1 MVTGKALVTQLQK
14 AVIMHKKHSEAFE
27 KFSTT
32 FPADVVAKWDQM
44 VDEWDNNKSKPN
56 PYEEPIAGTTM
67 TDVKLELA
75 KEEEADAGRG
85 IIRSHE
91 TSPST
96 FLTVGLDLEEQQQEL
111 AQEYK
116 KKKTTT
122 LHAVELLEKRN
133 SLRRRIETWREV
145 QVHYMPGVAQA
156 RASLPTITPEK
167 PETMP
172 LCLPSI
178 MPSLLWATGC
188 LPGILA
194 QADDAL
200 AELRRQLRIAAT
212 ICDYKKS
219 IGPSQ
224 KLGLRTCTLL
234 NRFHDKTLHCAR
246 RYSAAFEALKALD
259 PNGDWTARL
268 RHLDHAC
275 DIRGPHRDEDDESE
289 GRREMFWIWLAGRAD
304 GQPSSD
310 TITADEISTSMRVEW
325 VKSKA
330 RAERWREETILL
342 AEEMRRVIAYFD
354 WKAKWWISQKSRR
367 PNTTPDVCDGI
378 AAYSAK
384 QARLCHRFA
393 TSFARQWYSTLIINN
408 LSADWPAE
416 YVPIHSEV
424 TD

>member
-1 MVTGKALVTQLQK
+1 
-14 AVIMHKKHSEAFE
+14 
-27 KFSTT
+27 
-32 FPADVVAKWDQM
+32 
-44 VDEWDNNKSKPN
+44 
-56 PYEEPIAGTTM
+56 M

-96 FLTVGLDLEEQQQEL
+96 FLTVGLDLEEQQYVALLFEPMTFADACDFRREL

-122 LHAVELLEKRN
+122 LHAAELLEKRN

-156 RASLPTITPEK
+156 RASLPAITLET
-167 PETMP
+167 PETMH
-172 LCLPSI
+172 LCLPSM
-178 MPSLLWATGC
+178 MPSSLWATGC
-188 LPGILA
+188 LPAIVDKERRLRLA

-212 ICDYKKS
+212 IRDYKKS

-224 KLGLRTCTLL
+224 KLGLRTRTLL
-234 NRFHDKTLHCAR
+234 NRFHDKTLRCAR

-268 RHLDHAC
+268 RHLDHAH

-289 GRREMFWIWLAGRAD
+289 GRREMSWIWLAGRAD

-310 TITADEISTSMRVEW
+310 TITADEISTSECNSLFV
-325 VKSKA
+325 
-330 RAERWREETILL
+330 
-342 AEEMRRVIAYFD
+342 
-354 WKAKWWISQKSRR
+354 
-367 PNTTPDVCDGI
+367 
-378 AAYSAK
+378 
-384 QARLCHRFA
+384 A
-393 TSFARQWYSTLIINN
+393 TALT
-408 LSADWPAE
+408 
-416 YVPIHSEV
+416 
-424 TD
+424 